1 VIPVADLPSAIVRV
15 RVLGSA
21 AGGGF
26 PQWNCNCR
34 NCDGLRRG
42 RIRAR
47 PRTQSSIAVSADGR
61 SWILFDASPDIL
73 TQLQAFPEAQPA
85 RAIRDTALLGIVLTD
100 SQVDHTTGL
109 LMLREGSPL
118 KVYCTDSVHDDLS
131 TANPIFGILGHYCG
145 VEWRR
150 LHVRDTASFH
160 VEGADGLSLS
170 AVPLL
175 SKAPPYSSHR
185 HDPHE
190 GDTLGLQVTDDATG
204 RTMFY
209 APGLGRIEPHLRII
223 LERADCLLVDGTFW
237 SDGEMIDLNIGD
249 KRAHDMGHLPQS
261 GQGGMIE
268 VLAGYPRARK
278 ILIHINNTNPI
289 LDEDSPE
296 RAQLASAGIEVAH
309 DGMDFVV

>member
-1 VIPVADLPSAIVRV
+1 M
-15 RVLGSA
+15 
-21 AGGGF
+21 
-26 PQWNCNCR
+26 
-34 NCDGLRRG
+34 RRG

-47 PRTQSSIAVSADGR
+47 PRTQSSIAVSADGQ
-61 SWILFDASPDIL
+61 SWILIDVSPDIL
-73 TQLQAFPEAQPA
+73 TQLHAFPEAQPA
-85 RAIRDTALLGIVLTD
+85 RATRDTAIVGIVLTD

-109 LMLREGSPL
+109 LMLREGQPL
-118 KVYCTDSVHDDLS
+118 KVYCTDSVHVDLS
-131 TANPIFGILGHYCG
+131 TTNPLFGILGHYCG

-150 LHVRDTASFH
+150 LHVRDSTCFY
-160 VEGADGLSLS
+160 VEGADGLSLN

-190 GDTLGLQVTDDATG
+190 GDTLGLQVTDEATG

-209 APGLGRIEPHLRII
+209 APGLGRIESHLRAI

-237 SDGEMIDLNIGD
+237 SDGEMIDQNIGD

-268 VLAGYPRARK
+268 VLTGYPHGRK

>member
-1 VIPVADLPSAIVRV
+1 M
-15 RVLGSA
+15 
-21 AGGGF
+21 
-26 PQWNCNCR
+26 
-34 NCDGLRRG
+34 
-42 RIRAR
+42 
-47 PRTQSSIAVSADGR
+47 SADGA

-73 TQLQAFPEAQPA
+73 AQLQAFPEAQPA

-131 TANPIFGILGHYCG
+131 TANPLFGILGHYCG
-145 VEWRR
+145 VEWRQI
-150 LHVRDTASFH
+150 HVRDTASFH
-160 VEGADGLSLS
+160 VEGADGLSLR

-175 SKAPPYSSHR
+175 SKAPPYSTHR

-190 GDTLGLQVTDDATG
+190 GDTLGVEVTDAKTG
-204 RTMFY
+204 RTLFY
-209 APGLGRIEPHLRII
+209 APGLGRIESHLPAVF
-223 LERADCLLVDGTFW
+223 ERADCLLVDGTFW
-237 SDGEMIDLNIGD
+237 SDDEMIRLDIGA

-261 GQGGMIE
+261 GRGGMIE